1 MNNNLNII
9 NNLKI
14 PNINTDPLRYCLNN
28 NLPNK
33 NRYWLEFGGFKGY
46 TLDLISLYTNHNV
59 YGFDSFTLLK
69 I

>member
-33 NRYWLEFGGFKGY
+33 NRY
-46 TLDLISLYTNHNV
+46 
-59 YGFDSFTLLK
+59 
-69 I
+69 